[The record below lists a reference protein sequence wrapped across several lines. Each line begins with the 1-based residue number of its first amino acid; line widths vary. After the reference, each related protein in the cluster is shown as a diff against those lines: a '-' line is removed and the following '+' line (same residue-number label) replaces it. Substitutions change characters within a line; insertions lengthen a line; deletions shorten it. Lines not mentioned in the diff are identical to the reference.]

1 MILEVAGADSD
12 LVTEMI
18 ETYQSDMAKRIDHI
32 RVAMANSDAAALQY
46 QVHAIKGSSK
56 QMEAHAVASLCEQI
70 EAQLRERSI
79 DHVRGMA
86 QQLEMRILEVCAAM
100 APFQK

>member
-1 MILEVAGADSD
+1 MILEVAGDDSN

-18 ETYQSDMAKRIDHI
+18 ETYRSDMAVRLDRI
-32 RVAMANSDAAALQY
+32 RVAMTNSDTAALQY

-70 EAQLRERSI
+70 EAQLREGTI

>member
-1 MILEVAGADSD
+1 MILEIAGDDSA

-18 ETYQSDMAKRIDHI
+18 ESYQSDTAKRIDQI
-32 RVAMANSDAAALQY
+32 RVAMANSDAAVLKY

-70 EAQLRERSI
+70 EAQLREGSI
-79 DHVRGMA
+79 DDVRGMA
-86 QQLEMRILEVCAAM
+86 QQLEMRILEICAAM
-100 APFQK
+100 ALFQK